1 MRVNVLNELKEK
13 AAGLTPE
20 ENLELIA
27 HLVRNVRI
35 TPEVIIKRRRWRE
48 IYGKARYPLTGEDA
62 QTWVTRTRKESDEG
76 RETHRK

>member
-48 IYGKARYPLTGEDA
+48 IYGKERYPLTGEDA
-62 QTWVTRTRKESDEG
+62 QTWVTRNKKESDEG
-76 RETHRK
+76 RETH

>member
-1 MRVNVLNELKEK
+1 MPVSILNELKEK

-27 HLVRNVRI
+27 HLVKNVKI

-48 IYGKARYPLTGEDA
+48 IYGKAPYPLAGEDA
-62 QTWVTRTRKESDEG
+62 QTWVTRTRKEADESRG
-76 RETHRK
+76 KH